1 MSELLPTDRVFL
13 IRLTSTAEPAAGIHQ
28 GRIEH
33 IRSGRTTQFS
43 SMENIQEFIK
53 EVLSDEKSRKI
64 VGDSNHV

>member
-1 MSELLPTDRVFL
+1 MSGLLPFDRVFL
-13 IRLTSTAEPAAGIHQ
+13 IRLSSTAEPAAGIHQ